1 MTRKKP
7 ARGLDPRVDAGFPK
21 KIISAKKSANRFNLR
36 SDRAES
42 LKTIA
47 PDCSSVRRT
56 TGESAAFVAA
66 AGRRL

>member
-1 MTRKKP
+1 MPVFRK
-7 ARGLDPRVDAGFPK
+7 RSR
-21 KIISAKKSANRFNLR
+21 SAKKSANRFDLKRLR
-36 SDRAES
+36 SDRAEQ